1 MTKAEMMMLIMNG
14 AAGVASGV
22 ANSKANSQAQAQ
34 NQQNQQNFTLQQLVN
49 ALQNQ
54 QQTGTSVY
62 DRAVTG
68 AQTQAAMSPLGQ
80 EQQFVQRQKL
90 LQTLIPAMAGFTPAG
105 PTDPG
110 IAGAFRPPTNIMGA
124 LNSPGLM
131 QSVSDQA
138 TGQSLAD
145 RRQMMAQVNPN
156 FNFGSMDSFGVGTQ
170 YDQGV
175 QQATTDARARQTAW
189 EQAQQDLA
197 QRQTDLTSQA
207 YNATTEG
214 QSTAAAPKKKSSIWG
229 KIGSIAKVAV
239 PIVLAATGV
248 GIPAAV
254 AITAGTNIAAS
265 KMQGKDW
272 GDAIQSGVIGGATG
286 AIGAGALGSVARGG
300 LSAGTQKA
308 LAQGVLSAAD
318 TKMQGGTM
326 SDALRSGVT
335 SGVGS
340 ALASRYQGGS
350 NGPKLN
356 NAMGPESLPLGS
368 GFSDVNNPGAGLAGV
383 MANSPSLQLQSRPL
397 ASGMVPQGVQDNNAS
412 QMQKVIGGSRLAKAI
427 TTPSGANP
435 TYGYPLKNAAPYSPR
450 QTPIDTRSPMQRANE
465 FFNPTAPS
473 QRPPQLERGFPEE
486 TAAWEWI
493 NSFKEQPLT
502 QQMQNPQVQMMM
514 GAVGGMTPRA
524 GTSQLALGAGPQPAG
539 LLNAP
544 QSGGQLGAGPQPR
557 GLLGAGA
564 QPKLLGPGS
573 YEMPGQ
579 TNRVFNM
586 GPVSTPGQPIP
597 MGPAQYKL
605 LADPGAVNG
614 MTPPLRGASYADYQ
628 NAKSILDTLSSA
640 NGMTPEM
647 KAQFL
652 ADPKA
657 QEILRRVIMGGK

>member
-14 AAGVASGV
+14 AAGVMQGAS
-22 ANSKANSQAQAQ
+22 NSKATAQSQQQ
-34 NQQNQQNFTLQQLVN
+34 NAQNQQNFTLQQLVN

-90 LQTLIPAMAGFTPAG
+90 LQTLIPAMAGFKPGG

-110 IAGAFRPPTNIMGA
+110 IAGAFTSPTNIMGA

-175 QQATTDARARQTAW
+175 QQATADAQARQKAW
-189 EQAQQDLA
+189 ETAQERLAQQ
-197 QRQTDLTSQA
+197 QTDLTSQA
-207 YNATTEG
+207 YNQAG
-214 QSTAAAPKKKSSIWG
+214 ASTAAPEKKKGSSIWG

-272 GDAIQSGVIGGATG
+272 GDALQSGAIGAATG
-286 AIGAGALGSVARGG
+286 AVGAGALGNVARGG
-300 LSAGTQKA
+300 MSAATQKA
-308 LAQGVLSAAD
+308 LAQGALSAAD

-340 ALASRYQGGS
+340 ALASKYQGGS
-350 NGPKLN
+350 NGPQLN
-356 NAMGPESLPLGS
+356 NSMGPQSLPLGS
-368 GFSDVNNPGAGLAGV
+368 GYGDANNPGAGLAGV
-383 MANSPSLQLQSRPL
+383 MANRPEFQLQSRPL

-412 QMQKVIGGSRLAKAI
+412 QMQKVIGGGKLNTAKTI
-427 TTPSGANP
+427 MDLLPSGANP
-435 TYGYPLKNAAPYSPR
+435 QSGVPLNPDRYAIPEYS
-450 QTPIDTRSPMQRANE
+450 
-465 FFNPTAPS
+465 
-473 QRPPQLERGFPEE
+473 
-486 TAAWEWI
+486 
-493 NSFKEQPLT
+493 
-502 QQMQNPQVQMMM
+502 
-514 GAVGGMTPRA
+514 
-524 GTSQLALGAGPQPAG
+524 GPQPPPGYFKSG
-539 LLNAP
+539 LPQGQNTQFKIPGVQQIPPTVQAP
-544 QSGGQLGAGPQPR
+544 SVMRMLQQIIMGSGTSPSMWELPELQKQ
-557 GLLGAGA
+557 
-564 QPKLLGPGS
+564 
-573 YEMPGQ
+573 
-579 TNRVFNM
+579 
-586 GPVSTPGQPIP
+586 IP
-597 MGPAQYKL
+597 SPWVGPALK
-605 LADPGAVNG
+605 P
-614 MTPPLRGASYADYQ
+614 M
-628 NAKSILDTLSSA
+628 LD
-640 NGMTPEM
+640 
-647 KAQFL
+647 
-652 ADPKA
+652 
-657 QEILRRVIMGGK
+657 RRNNLKFNQGK